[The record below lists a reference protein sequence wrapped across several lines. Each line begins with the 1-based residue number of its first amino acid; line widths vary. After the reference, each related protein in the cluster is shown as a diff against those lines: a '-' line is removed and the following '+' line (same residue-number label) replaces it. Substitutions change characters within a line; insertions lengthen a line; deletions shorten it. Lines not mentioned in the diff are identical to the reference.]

1 MRRGCSLAKAIGVL
15 LAAAL
20 GVVAMSWRAA
30 EPRAAPGS
38 RLAARRVTRSRGRET
53 RLVARGMT
61 FYLDGAGEANPTL
74 RLHAGETV
82 RLVLRNEDRGMTHD
96 FTLPELNAATPLG
109 AGLRDGA
116 VVLTAPSRGTRTG
129 YYCSPHQQTMKG
141 TIIVE

>member
-1 MRRGCSLAKAIGVL
+1 LAKAIGVL

-20 GVVAMSWRAA
+20 GVAAMSWRAA
-30 EPRAAPGS
+30 ETHD
-38 RLAARRVTRSRGRET
+38 VREI

-96 FTLPELNAATPLG
+96 FTVPEWNAATPPV
-109 AGLRDGA
+109 AGLRDA
-116 VVLTAPSRGTRTG
+116 SMVVAAPSRGTRTG

>member
-1 MRRGCSLAKAIGVL
+1 MAKAIGVL

-30 EPRAAPGS
+30 ETHD
-38 RLAARRVTRSRGRET
+38 VREI

-96 FTLPELNAATPLG
+96 VTVPEWNAATPLV
-109 AGLRDGA
+109 AGLHDGSA
-116 VVLTAPSRGTRTG
+116 VVTAPARGTRTG

>member
-1 MRRGCSLAKAIGVL
+1 MQRGCSLAKAIGVL

-30 EPRAAPGS
+30 ETHD
-38 RLAARRVTRSRGRET
+38 VREI

-61 FYLDGAGEANPTL
+61 FYLDGSGEANPTL

-96 FTLPELNAATPLG
+96 FTVRGWNAATPPV
-109 AGLRDGA
+109 AGLRDGS
-116 VVLTAPSRGTRTG
+116 VTVTAPARGTRTG